1 MTWAHF
7 DCFSGAGGDMI
18 LAALV
23 DAGADADTVAQ
34 HLSTL
39 GLPGVEVRFERVQRR
54 GLAGLAVLV
63 DVPAGDK
70 PHRHLP
76 DILAMIEAADLPGKA
91 AQNARAIF
99 QRLAEAEAKVHGI
112 GVEGVHFHEVGAADS
127 IVDIVGAAV
136 AIELLGIERVTCSP
150 LPLGGGTVLCE
161 HGELPVPAPATVELL
176 RGCPTVPGPVQE
188 ELTTPTAAAILTT
201 LAESFG
207 PVPAMRL
214 GGTGCG
220 AGSREFG
227 VVPNLLRV
235 LLGEPAE
242 TDACDVDAVVELS
255 ANLDDCTGEVLG
267 AALEALLAGGC
278 FDAWANPVY
287 TKKNRPA
294 WQVSALCPPGRADA
308 VARIFFE
315 QTTTFGLRQRT
326 CDRRTLCREHVSVET
341 PFGPVRVKVGRLD
354 GRVVQVSTEFA
365 DARAAA
371 DAHHV
376 PVAEVLSAAEHA
388 ARRELQP

>member
-18 LAALV
+18 LAALI
-23 DAGADADTVAQ
+23 DAGADADAVA
-34 HLSTL
+34 HRLSTL
-39 GLPGVEVRFERVQRR
+39 GLSGVSVRFERLQRR
-54 GLAGLAVLV
+54 GLAGQAVHV
-63 DVPAGDK
+63 DVPAGDQ

-76 DILAMIEAADLPGKA
+76 DILAMIDAADLPGRSAETAK
-91 AQNARAIF
+91 AIF
-99 QRLAEAEAKVHGI
+99 HRLAEAEAKVHGI
-112 GVEGVHFHEVGAADS
+112 GVEAVHFHEVGAADS

-136 AIELLGIERVTCSP
+136 AVELLGIERVTCSP

-161 HGELPVPAPATVELL
+161 HGELPVPTPATVELL
-176 RGCPTVPGPVQE
+176 RGVPTVPGPVQE

-201 LAESFG
+201 LAQCFG
-207 PVPAMRL
+207 PVPAMQL
-214 GGTGCG
+214 CGSGYG

-227 VVPNLLRV
+227 EVPNLLRV
-235 LLGEPAE
+235 LLGRPAE
-242 TDACDVDAVVELS
+242 AGDVDAVVELT

-278 FDAWANPVY
+278 LDAWASPVF
-287 TKKNRPA
+287 TKKHRPA
-294 WQVSALCPPGRADA
+294 WEVSALCPPGRTDA

-326 CDRRTLCREHVSVET
+326 CDRRTLRREHLSVET
-341 PFGPVRVKVGRLD
+341 PWGAVRVKVGRLD
-354 GRVVQVSTEFA
+354 GRVVQVSAEFA
-365 DARAAA
+365 DARAASE
-371 DAHHV
+371 AHHV

-388 ARRELQP
+388 ARGDLST